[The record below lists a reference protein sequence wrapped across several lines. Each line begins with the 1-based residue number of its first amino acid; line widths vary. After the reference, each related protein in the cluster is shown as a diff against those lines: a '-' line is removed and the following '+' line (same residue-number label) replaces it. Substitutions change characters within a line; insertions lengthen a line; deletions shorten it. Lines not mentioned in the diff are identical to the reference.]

1 MGVFNPGG
9 LREPP
14 THDPCRTKLHSVSD
28 EANTY
33 PDAKPTPSFGTASVN
48 SSIRLTQQANG
59 HLPDR
64 FAAVGNFMGITVA
77 NEYDDLAISSINP
90 ELAPTEMTTVP
101 GEKAPTTSPVDNDDE
116 EIENPARPKG
126 ARFVI
131 LFLSI
136 LAGDFFVGYDSSCV
150 ATLTSVISDEFG
162 GLNEI
167 GWYGTS
173 YLLAFCS
180 TVLIYGQIYSFCSMK
195 AAYMASFFVFV
206 IGSAVAASAPNSTAF
221 VVGRALSGLGSAG
234 VFAGSSII
242 VANTTS
248 LKHRPIYTAMSG
260 GMECMALAFGP
271 VISGAVARYSKWR
284 ISFYIIIPVGVA
296 VILSVFF
303 FVHNIERPEHASL
316 SNKEKLKRLDVPGFA
331 IFVPWAISVIL
342 VLGWAGTEYPWND
355 WRIILLWSVAGVL
368 LLVFL
373 QVEYRTGDDSM
384 FPLKLLCQR
393 SVAFSSMFTFC
404 NSAALFVTAYYAT
417 RDASTFDSGL
427 MYLPTAIPFALAI
440 LAAGPITSFIG
451 YYTPVM
457 VVGSVLV
464 AVATG
469 LYTTFSLTTP
479 PSEWI
484 SYQILY
490 GIGVGLAFQQPYTA
504 VQTVLPDTAVATALV
519 VLSFTQEIGGIVALS
534 IAQNMFTNR
543 LTRNL
548 TREVPGLD
556 PQIVLNHG
564 ALGIKNIVTEGQTAG
579 VKSAYNEAIIDVYY
593 LALALTCLT
602 VVCAVLIE
610 WKSVWKEKK
619 EEDKT
624 AVTRVVED
632 GAKVQPQGGPMDSNG
647 GST

>member
-1 MGVFNPGG
+1 
-9 LREPP
+9 
-14 THDPCRTKLHSVSD
+14 
-28 EANTY
+28 
-33 PDAKPTPSFGTASVN
+33 
-48 SSIRLTQQANG
+48 
-59 HLPDR
+59 
-64 FAAVGNFMGITVA
+64 
-77 NEYDDLAISSINP
+77 
-90 ELAPTEMTTVP
+90 
-101 GEKAPTTSPVDNDDE
+101 
-116 EIENPARPKG
+116 
-126 ARFVI
+126 
-131 LFLSI
+131 
-136 LAGDFFVGYDSSCV
+136 
-150 ATLTSVISDEFG
+150 
-162 GLNEI
+162 
-167 GWYGTS
+167 
-173 YLLAFCS
+173 
-180 TVLIYGQIYSFCSMK
+180 MK

-206 IGSAVAASAPNSTAF
+206 IGSVVAASAPNSTAF

-296 VILSVFF
+296 VILSGFF
-303 FVHNIERPEHASL
+303 FVHDIKRPENASL

-355 WRIILLWSVAGVL
+355 WRIILLWIVAG
-368 LLVFL
+368 
-373 QVEYRTGDDSM
+373 M
-384 FPLKLLCQR
+384 FPLKLMCER
-393 SVAFSSMFTFC
+393 SVALSSMFTFC
-404 NSAALFVTAYYAT
+404 NSAALFVTAYYAI
-417 RDASTFDSGL
+417 RDASTFESGL
-427 MYLPTAIPFALAI
+427 MYLPTAVPFALAI

-451 YYTPVM
+451 YYPR
-457 VVGSVLV
+457 
-464 AVATG
+464 
-469 LYTTFSLTTP
+469 Y
-479 PSEWI
+479 EWI

-556 PQIVLNHG
+556 PQIVLNNG
-564 ALGIKNIVTEGQTAG
+564 ALGIKIIVTEGQTAG
-579 VKSAYNEAIIDVYY
+579 VKSAYNEAIIDVHY

-602 VVCAVLIE
+602 IVGAVFIE
-610 WKSVWKEKK
+610 WKSVRKEKK
-619 EEDKT
+619 EEDKW
-624 AVTRVVED
+624 AVTRAVED
-632 GAKVQPQGGPMDSNG
+632 VAKEQPQGGPTGSNG